1 VVAVTF
7 VTTNAGKF
15 REARSSLGPFGVD
28 LRWKKRSLLEPQADD
43 LADVARRKLESVRD
57 LRGYVLVEDSGLFIP
72 SLKGFPGVYS
82 AHFLKIWK
90 FDPIFELLEHRD
102 RRAYF
107 RTVAALG
114 HRGERWTFTGEVR
127 GTIAKRPSG
136 RNGFGYDPIF
146 VPDGWSLTFA
156 DAPPEAKDRISH
168 RGRAIRKVGR
178 FLAAREG
185 PRRGSR

>member
-1 VVAVTF
+1 MVAVTF
-7 VTTNAGKF
+7 VTTIAGTF
-15 REARSSLGPFGVD
+15 REARSSLEPFGVD
-28 LRWKKRSLLEPQADD
+28 LRWTKRSLLEPQADD
-43 LADVARRKLESVRD
+43 LADVALRKLETVRD

-146 VPDGWSLTFA
+146 VPDDWSRTFA
-156 DAPPEAKDRISH
+156 DAPSEAKDRISH

-178 FLAAREG
+178 FLAARAG